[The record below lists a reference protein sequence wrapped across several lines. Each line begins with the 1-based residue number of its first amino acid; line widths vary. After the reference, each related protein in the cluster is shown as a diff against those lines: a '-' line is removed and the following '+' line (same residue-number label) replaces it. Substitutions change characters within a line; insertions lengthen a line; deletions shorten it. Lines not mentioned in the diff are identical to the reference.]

1 MNNLNWKKYALEFI
15 SIFIAVVSA
24 FAINN
29 WNDNRNNI
37 ISEQKILIE
46 IKNGIEID
54 IQDFNGNIIGAQTEF
69 KSQSIV

>member
-1 MNNLNWKKYALEFI
+1 MNNQNWKRYAIEFI

-37 ISEQKILIE
+37 ISEQKILTE

-54 IQDFNGNIIGAQTEF
+54 I
-69 KSQSIV
+69 